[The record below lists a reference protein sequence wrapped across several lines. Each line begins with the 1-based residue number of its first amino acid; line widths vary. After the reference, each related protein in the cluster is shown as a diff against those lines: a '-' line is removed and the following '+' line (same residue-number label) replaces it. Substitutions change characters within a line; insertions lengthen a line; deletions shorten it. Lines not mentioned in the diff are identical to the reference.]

1 MEETGTLLSCE
12 MPATVFQQEASLSKS
27 KHEIGKRKDVSSNSL
42 SSAYE
47 ISGILLQEV
56 IHMEAQHG
64 GTRLYLGKK
73 KFFKVTVIE
82 LCLKSTWEDKCHS
95 SFLCPLS
102 PSVPSAFSA

>member
-1 MEETGTLLSCE
+1 
-12 MPATVFQQEASLSKS
+12 MPTTVFQQEASLSKS

-47 ISGILLQEV
+47 ISSVLLEEV

-64 GTRLYLGKK
+64 GMRLYLGKK
-73 KFFKVTVIE
+73 NIFFKVTVIE

-102 PSVPSAFSA
+102 PSFPSAFPA